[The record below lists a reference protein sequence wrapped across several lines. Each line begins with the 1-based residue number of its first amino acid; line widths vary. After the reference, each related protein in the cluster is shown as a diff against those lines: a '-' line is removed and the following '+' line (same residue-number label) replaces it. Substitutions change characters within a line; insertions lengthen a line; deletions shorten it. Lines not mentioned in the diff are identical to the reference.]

1 MYQVKDEIHLPTSTG
16 GPPVRITVSSPT
28 KASGLVG
35 PQIRDGQGSTI
46 EEGPWVPGE
55 KISGRSPEIIQDLL
69 LYIRAALNV

>member
-1 MYQVKDEIHLPTSTG
+1 MYQVKHEIHLPTSTG

-35 PQIRDGQGSTI
+35 PQLGMVRAVLLRR
-46 EEGPWVPGE
+46 EPWVPGE